1 MDELEQLSGF
11 RGHVSPPDAAR
22 VNKARAA
29 LDRAIDQEHTH
40 RPLES
45 ILGGFTKGRLPLA
58 VAAAAVACGA
68 AAAVLLPSLLDST
81 AVAPS
86 VRDSA
91 PVAPSLRDSSD
102 SGSAAA
108 SGTERIVY
116 GEGLVAF
123 PQDTASNV
131 VSQADRVVLVTAEA
145 ATEIRDNAPSTQAAA
160 GDGLI
165 NRNVTFRVDRTL
177 WRPAG
182 AKALTGRFS
191 AVETGWVVHNFR
203 RSRFVLRGSPWIQ
216 VGSQYVMPVAFEGGA
231 WQPLMPLAV
240 FPYASEVVSPANTQD
255 TPLAKRLSGTS
266 LEEVAAVFADAA
278 SSP

>member
-29 LDRAIDQEHTH
+29 LDRAIEQERTR
-40 RPLES
+40 RPLAS
-45 ILGGFTKGRLPLA
+45 LPGGFTKGRLPLA
-58 VAAAAVACGA
+58 VGAAVVACGA
-68 AAAVLLPSLLDST
+68 AAAVVVPSLRDST
-81 AVAPS
+81 AGAPS

-91 PVAPSLRDSSD
+91 PAAPSLRDSGD
-102 SGSAAA
+102 SGSAGA

-123 PQDTASNV
+123 PQETASNV
-131 VSQADRVVLVTAEA
+131 VSRADRVVLVTAAA
-145 ATEIRDNAPSTQAAA
+145 ATEIGDNAPSTQSAA

-165 NRNVTFRVDRTL
+165 NRKVTFRVDRTL
-177 WRPAG
+177 WQRAG
-182 AKALTGRFS
+182 AKALTGRFN
-191 AVETGWVVHNFR
+191 AVETGWVLNNFR

-216 VGSQYVMPVAFEGGA
+216 VGSQYVMPVAFDDGA

-240 FPYASEVVSPANTQD
+240 FPYASGAVSPANTQD
-255 TPLAKRLSGTS
+255 TPLAQRLSGKS
-266 LEEVAAVFADAA
+266 LGEVAVVFADAA
-278 SSP
+278 SSR